1 MAQRDGPALSGLDAS
16 GLTSDRALALLRERG
31 PNVLPAAKPVPQWR
45 KLLAEMTH
53 FFAVMLWCAAVLAFV
68 GGMPELGVAIIVVVM
83 VNGVFAHIQQ
93 ERAQHAAAKLR
104 GLLPAEVTVRRDGH
118 TRKISASEL
127 VPGDAVVLAA
137 GDRVPADVVVV
148 IGSGCAVDES
158 LLTGES
164 EAVPKASG
172 EPAWGGTF
180 LVNGGAEAVVS
191 HTGAD
196 TRLAGIAR
204 LTTATVSPP
213 TPLARELRRIVRLIA
228 AVALAVA
235 GVFFVVSLLVGIPW
249 SAAFLFAIGVAV
261 ALVPEGLLPTVT
273 LSLAMGAQRMAAR
286 NALVRNL
293 EAVETL
299 GSTTFI
305 CTDKTGTLTQNRM
318 NAVEVLTAEGRV
330 SVQGEGYEPVAGI
343 EGTGLDAALRTA
355 LAARAASQGRAV
367 QHGDEW
373 RADGD
378 PMEAAIDVLARR
390 LSGTALGDVLP
401 VRRLAFDPKRRRES
415 VITGTTLFVKG
426 APESVLPLCRSSLDG
441 AGALDD
447 AAEKVDAMASRGLRV
462 MAVAM
467 RELPGR
473 VQDWLECRAE
483 EAETDLVLLGLIALH
498 DPPRP
503 GVDDVIRK
511 AREAGIRI
519 GMITGDHP
527 ATAAAIAREIGLMGS
542 PEMVLEGSRLPEDE
556 QILGAMLDR
565 DGVVVSRV
573 SPEQK
578 LRVARAL
585 QLRGHVVAMTGD
597 GVNDG
602 PALQEADIGVAMG
615 LSGTDVAREASD
627 LVLLDDHFG
636 TIVAAIE
643 QGRATYAN
651 IHRFLTYHLTDNVAE
666 LTPFLIWALSGGQ
679 FPLALG
685 VLQIL
690 ALDIGTDLLPALAL
704 GGEPPGKGVLKRPPE
719 RRHLMDRRLMFRVF
733 CVLGPVEAAVSM
745 TAFSVVLFSGGWMRG
760 GAQGPGLLMAASGA
774 AFTAVVLGQLAN
786 AFACRSATWPPW
798 SLGWFTNRLLVW
810 AVLAELGAL
819 AVCLFVTPVAGALGQ
834 LPPPPVGFAVAALAI
849 PAVLAADWVHK
860 KLRRASKERVGAASN
875 GSAGPK
881 TLLPGPPA
889 RKDRTMPETN
899 PAAGVYVLWFEDV
912 GMGDVPAV
920 GGKNASLGELTRS
933 LASSGVRV
941 PEGFATTA
949 AAYRAFVDANGL
961 EAQIRSSIAD
971 YRGGRAALR
980 ETGEA
985 IRELILEGQ
994 FPPDIAFSIR
1004 EHYRALSARTGHARA
1019 AVAVRSSATAEDLPE
1034 ASFAGQQETFLNIAG
1049 ERELLE
1055 ACRKC
1060 YASLFTDRAISYRE
1074 IKGFDHLDVALSVG
1088 VQRMVRS
1095 DLGSSGVMFSIDTE
1109 SGFPRSVLISA
1120 AWGLGETVVQGSINP
1135 DKYQVFKPLLED
1147 GQFTPIIEKTMGA
1160 KERKMVYSRGGHAR
1174 TRTVETSDQERR
1186 SFVLTDAEMVTLARW
1201 AVAVEDYYGRPM
1213 DMEWA
1218 KDGATGEL
1226 FMVQARPETV
1236 QARRS
1241 GSVFSVYHLRE
1252 EGRLLVAGAAIGES
1266 IAHGLACV
1274 VRDAKDIDD
1283 FRDGSILVTRMT
1295 DPDWVPIMQRAAGIV
1310 TDHGGPTSHAAIV
1323 SRELGVPAVVG
1334 TGNGTTVLKNGTPI
1348 TLSCAGGENGQV
1360 YEGTL
1365 AFDVEEVDLGAL
1377 PQTRTAVMVNIA
1389 SPSAAFQWWRLPA
1402 AGVGLARMEFII
1414 SNLIRIHPMA
1424 LVHPEQVNDPGEAER
1439 IMELAHGYPDLQ
1451 EYFVDVLATG
1461 IGKIAAPYY
1470 PHPVI
1475 VRLSDFKSNEYGHL
1489 IGGGSFEVAEENPML
1504 GFRGAS
1510 RYYNER
1516 YREGFALEC
1525 RALKRVREELGFAN
1539 VIVMVPFCRTP
1550 HEADLVIK
1558 EMAGNGLTR
1567 GEKGLQVYMMCEI
1580 PSNVILAAEFATR
1593 FDGFSIGSNDL
1604 TQLVL
1609 GVDRDSE
1616 QLAGLF
1622 DERDEAV
1629 TAMIAEVIGKAHA
1642 AGIKVG
1648 ICGQGPSN
1656 HADFARFLVSQ
1667 GIDSISLN
1675 PDTYLKTV
1683 PVIASAE
1690 TSES

>member
-1 MAQRDGPALSGLDAS
+1 MPQHGGSPQSGLDAT
-16 GLTSDRALALLRERG
+16 GLSSERAAALLKESG
-31 PNVLPAAKPVPQWR
+31 PNVLPTAKSVPQWR
-45 KLLAEMTH
+45 KLLGELTH
-53 FFAVMLWCAAVLAFV
+53 FFALLLWCAAALAFV
-68 GGMPELGVAIIVVVM
+68 GGLPELGVAIIVVVV
-83 VNGVFAHIQQ
+83 VNGIFAHIQQ

-104 GLLPAEVTVRRDGH
+104 GLLPADVSVRRDGH
-118 TRKISASEL
+118 LLRVHTSDL
-127 VPGDAVVLAA
+127 VPGDAVVLTA
-137 GDRVPADVVVV
+137 GDRVPADVVLAVA
-148 IGSGCAVDES
+148 SGCAVDES
-158 LLTGES
+158 MLTGES

-172 EPAWGGTF
+172 DSAWGGTF
-180 LVNGGAEAVVS
+180 LINGEADAVVS
-191 HTGAD
+191 YTGGN
-196 TRLAGIAR
+196 TRLAGIAA
-204 LTTATVSPP
+204 LTSGTISPS

-235 GVFFVVSLLVGIPW
+235 GFFFVVSLLVGIPW
-249 SAAFLFAIGVAV
+249 RDAFLFAIGVAV

-318 NAVEVLTAEGRV
+318 NAVEVFTADGRV
-330 SVQGEGYEPVAGI
+330 TVTGEGYQPEAEI
-343 EGTGLDAALRTA
+343 EGSAISAATRTA

-367 QHGDEW
+367 LQGAEW
-373 RADGD
+373 KTEGD

-390 LSGTALGDVLP
+390 LTGAAPENSKPA
-401 VRRLAFDPKRRRES
+401 RRFAFDPRRRRES
-415 VITGTTLFVKG
+415 VIVGARLFVKG
-426 APESVLPLCRSSLDG
+426 APESVLPLCG
-441 AGALDD
+441 ASAR
-447 AAEKVDAMASRGLRV
+447 ASTEEVEAMASRGLRV
-462 MAVAM
+462 MAVAV
-467 RELPGR
+467 RELAGP
-473 VQDWLECRAE
+473 VEDWLGRLPE
-483 EAETDLVLLGLIALH
+483 EVEVDLTLLGLIALH

-503 GVDDVIRK
+503 DVAEVLRT
-511 AREAGIRI
+511 AREAGIKV

-542 PEMVLEGSRLPEDE
+542 PELVLEGSQFPEDE
-556 QILGAMLDR
+556 QILGALLDR
-565 DGVVVSRV
+565 DGIVVSRV

-578 LRVARAL
+578 LRVAKAL
-585 QLRGHVVAMTGD
+585 QSRGHVVAMTGD

-615 LSGTDVAREASD
+615 RSGTDVAREAAD
-627 LVLLDDHFG
+627 LVLLDDHFA

-643 QGRATYAN
+643 QGRATYSN

-666 LTPFLIWALSGGQ
+666 LTPFVIWALSGGQ

-719 RRHLMDRRLMFRVF
+719 KRHLMDRRLMFRVF
-733 CVLGPVEAAVSM
+733 CVLGPVEALMEM
-745 TAFSVVLFSGGWMRG
+745 TAFSMVLFGGGWVRG
-760 GAQGPGLLMAASGA
+760 DPQDADLVMAASGA

-786 AFACRSATWPPW
+786 AFACRSATSPPW
-798 SLGWFTNRLLVW
+798 RQGWFTNRLLLW
-810 AVLAELGAL
+810 AVLAEIAAL
-819 AVCLFVTPVAGALGQ
+819 AACLYVVPVSAVLGH
-834 LPPPPVGFAVAALAI
+834 LPPPPIGFGLAVLAV
-849 PAVLAADWVHK
+849 PAVLAADWGYK
-860 KLRRASKERVGAASN
+860 KLRRHGTKPVAAIPRPE
-875 GSAGPK
+875 SAGPK
-881 TLLPGPPA
+881 PLLLPLLTREDRAMKA
-889 RKDRTMPETN
+889 RTTMTD
-899 PAAGVYVLWFEDV
+899 VHVVWFEDV
-912 GMGDVPAV
+912 GMGDVPSV

-933 LASSGVRV
+933 LVSSGVRV

-949 AAYRAFVDANGL
+949 AAYRAFVAANGL
-961 EAQIRSSIAD
+961 EPGIRASVDD
-971 YRGGRAALR
+971 YRAGRTSLR
-980 ETGEA
+980 EAGEA
-985 IRELILEGQ
+985 IRELILDGQ
-994 FPPDIAFSIR
+994 FPPDIAADIR
-1004 EHYRALSARTGHARA
+1004 EHYRALSQRA
-1019 AVAVRSSATAEDLPE
+1019 GQDRASVAVRSSATAEDLPD
-1034 ASFAGQQETFLNIAG
+1034 ASFAGQQETFLNVSG
-1049 ERELLE
+1049 ERELMD
-1055 ACRKC
+1055 ACRRC

-1074 IKGFDHLDVALSVG
+1074 IKGFDHLDVALSIG

-1095 DLGSSGVMFSIDTE
+1095 DLGASGVMFSIDTE
-1109 SGFPRSVLISA
+1109 SGFPGSVLISA
-1120 AWGLGETVVQGSINP
+1120 AWGLGETVVQGTINP
-1135 DKYQVFKPLLED
+1135 DKYQVFKPLLSAP
-1147 GQFTPIIEKTMGA
+1147 QFTPIIEKTIGS
-1160 KERKMVYSRGGHAR
+1160 KERKMIYSRGGHAR
-1174 TRTVETSDQERR
+1174 TRTVDTTAQERR
-1186 SFVLTDAEMVTLARW
+1186 SLVLTDSEILVLARW
-1201 AVAVEDYYGRPM
+1201 AVAVEDHYGCPM

-1218 KDGATGEL
+1218 RDGSTGEL

-1241 GSVFSVYHLRE
+1241 GSVFRVYQLRE
-1252 EGRLLVAGAAIGES
+1252 SGPRLASGAAIGES
-1266 IAHGLACV
+1266 IAHGTACV
-1274 VRDAKDIDD
+1274 VRDARDIDK
-1283 FRDGSILVTRMT
+1283 FRDGAILVTQMT

-1334 TGNGTTVLKNGTPI
+1334 TGNGTSVLAEGAPI
-1348 TLSCAGGENGQV
+1348 TLSCAGGEDGEV
-1360 YEGTL
+1360 YDGTL

-1424 LVHPEQVNDPGEAER
+1424 LVHPERVTDPGEAER
-1439 IMELAHGYPDLQ
+1439 IRELTHGYTDLE

-1461 IGKIAAPYY
+1461 IGKIAAPYH

-1475 VRLSDFKSNEYGHL
+1475 VRLSDFKSNEYAHL
-1489 IGGGSFEVAEENPML
+1489 IGGSSFEVAEENPML

-1510 RYYNER
+1510 RYYDKR

-1525 RALKRVREELGFAN
+1525 RALKRVRENIGFSN
-1539 VIVMVPFCRTP
+1539 VIVMVPFCRTLR
-1550 HEADLVIK
+1550 EADQVIK
-1558 EMAGNGLTR
+1558 AMAENGLVR
-1567 GEKGLQVYMMCEI
+1567 GEAGLQIYMMCEI
-1580 PSNVILAAEFATR
+1580 PSNVILASEFARR

-1629 TAMIAEVIGKAHA
+1629 TSMIAQVIGRAHA
-1642 AGIKVG
+1642 AGIKIG

-1656 HADFARFLVSQ
+1656 HPDFAEFLVRE

-1683 PVIASAE
+1683 PVIAAAE
-1690 TSES
+1690 NQER

>member
-1 MAQRDGPALSGLDAS
+1 MPQQGGSPQSGLDAT
-16 GLTSDRALALLRERG
+16 GLSSERAAALLKESG
-31 PNVLPAAKPVPQWR
+31 PNVLPTAKSVPQWR
-45 KLLAEMTH
+45 KLLGELTH
-53 FFAVMLWCAAVLAFV
+53 FFALLLWCAAALAFV
-68 GGMPELGVAIIVVVM
+68 GGLPELGVAIIVVVV
-83 VNGVFAHIQQ
+83 VNGIFAHIQQ
-93 ERAQHAAAKLR
+93 ERAQHAATKLR
-104 GLLPAEVTVRRDGH
+104 GLLPADVSVRRDGH
-118 TRKISASEL
+118 LLRVHTSDL
-127 VPGDAVVLAA
+127 VPGDAVVLTA
-137 GDRVPADVVVV
+137 GDRVPADVVLAVA
-148 IGSGCAVDES
+148 SGCAVDES
-158 LLTGES
+158 MLTGES

-172 EPAWGGTF
+172 DSAWGGTF
-180 LVNGGAEAVVS
+180 LINGEADAVVS
-191 HTGAD
+191 YTGGN
-196 TRLAGIAR
+196 TRLAGIAA
-204 LTTATVSPP
+204 LTSGTISPS

-235 GVFFVVSLLVGIPW
+235 GFFFVVSLLVGIPW
-249 SAAFLFAIGVAV
+249 RDAFLFAIGVAV

-318 NAVEVLTAEGRV
+318 NAVEVFTADGRV
-330 SVQGEGYEPVAGI
+330 TVTGEGYQPEAEI
-343 EGTGLDAALRTA
+343 EGSAISAATRTA

-367 QHGDEW
+367 LQGAEW
-373 RADGD
+373 RTEGD

-390 LSGTALGDVLP
+390 LTGSAP
-401 VRRLAFDPKRRRES
+401 ENSKPARRFAFDPRRRRES
-415 VITGTTLFVKG
+415 VIVGARLFVKG
-426 APESVLPLCRSSLDG
+426 APESVLPLCG
-441 AGALDD
+441 ASAR
-447 AAEKVDAMASRGLRV
+447 ASTEEVEAMASRGLRV
-462 MAVAM
+462 MAVAV
-467 RELPGR
+467 RELAGP
-473 VQDWLECRAE
+473 VEDWLGRLPE
-483 EAETDLVLLGLIALH
+483 EVEVDLTLLGLIALH

-503 GVDDVIRK
+503 DVAEVIRT
-511 AREAGIRI
+511 AREAGIKV

-542 PEMVLEGSRLPEDE
+542 PELVLEGSQFPEDE
-556 QILGAMLDR
+556 QILGALLDR
-565 DGVVVSRV
+565 DGIVVSRV

-585 QLRGHVVAMTGD
+585 QSRGHVVAMTGD

-615 LSGTDVAREASD
+615 RSGTDVAREAAD
-627 LVLLDDHFG
+627 LVLLDDHFA

-643 QGRATYAN
+643 QGRATYSN

-666 LTPFLIWALSGGQ
+666 LTPFVIWALSGGQ

-719 RRHLMDRRLMFRVF
+719 KRHLMDRRLMFRVF
-733 CVLGPVEAAVSM
+733 CVLGPVEALMEM
-745 TAFSVVLFSGGWMRG
+745 TAFSMVLFSGGWVRG
-760 GAQGPGLLMAASGA
+760 DPQDADLVMTASGA

-786 AFACRSATWPPW
+786 AFACRSATLPPW
-798 SLGWFTNRLLVW
+798 KQGWFTNRLLLW
-810 AVLAELGAL
+810 AVLAEIAAL
-819 AVCLFVTPVAGALGQ
+819 AACLYVVPVSAVLGH
-834 LPPPPVGFAVAALAI
+834 LPPPPLGFGVAALAV
-849 PAVLAADWVHK
+849 PAVLAADWGYK
-860 KLRRASKERVGAASN
+860 KLRRHGTKPVAAIPRPE
-875 GSAGPK
+875 SAGPK
-881 TLLPGPPA
+881 PLLLPVLTREDRAMKA
-889 RKDRTMPETN
+889 RTTMTD
-899 PAAGVYVLWFEDV
+899 VHVVWFEDV
-912 GMGDVPAV
+912 GMGDVPSV

-933 LASSGVRV
+933 LVSSGVRV

-949 AAYRAFVDANGL
+949 AAYRAFVAANGL
-961 EAQIRSSIAD
+961 EPGIRASVDD
-971 YRGGRAALR
+971 YRAGRTSLR
-980 ETGEA
+980 EAGEA
-985 IRELILEGQ
+985 IRELILDGQ
-994 FPPDIAFSIR
+994 FPPDIAADIR
-1004 EHYRALSARTGHARA
+1004 EHYRALSQRA
-1019 AVAVRSSATAEDLPE
+1019 GQDRASVAVRSSATAEDLPD
-1034 ASFAGQQETFLNIAG
+1034 ASFAGQQETFLNVSG
-1049 ERELLE
+1049 ERELLD
-1055 ACRKC
+1055 ACRRC

-1074 IKGFDHLDVALSVG
+1074 IKGFDHLDVALSIG

-1095 DLGSSGVMFSIDTE
+1095 DLGASGVMFSIDTE
-1109 SGFPRSVLISA
+1109 SGFPGSVLISA
-1120 AWGLGETVVQGSINP
+1120 AWGLGETVVQGTINP
-1135 DKYQVFKPLLED
+1135 DKYQVFKPLLSAP
-1147 GQFTPIIEKTMGA
+1147 QFTPIIEKTIGS
-1160 KERKMVYSRGGHAR
+1160 KERKMIYSRGGHAR
-1174 TRTVETSDQERR
+1174 TRTVDTTAQERR
-1186 SFVLTDAEMVTLARW
+1186 SLVLTDSEILVLARW
-1201 AVAVEDYYGRPM
+1201 AVAVEDHYGCPM

-1218 KDGATGEL
+1218 RDGSTGEL
-1226 FMVQARPETV
+1226 LMVQARPETV

-1241 GSVFSVYHLRE
+1241 GSVFRVYQLRE
-1252 EGRLLVAGAAIGES
+1252 SGPRLASGAAIGES
-1266 IAHGLACV
+1266 IAHGTACV
-1274 VRDAKDIDD
+1274 VRDARDIDK
-1283 FRDGSILVTRMT
+1283 FRDGAILVTQMT

-1334 TGNGTTVLKNGTPI
+1334 TGNGTSVLAEGAPI
-1348 TLSCAGGENGQV
+1348 TLSCAGGEDGEV
-1360 YEGTL
+1360 YDGTL

-1424 LVHPEQVNDPGEAER
+1424 LVHPERVTDPGEAER
-1439 IMELAHGYPDLQ
+1439 IRELTHGYTDLE

-1461 IGKIAAPYY
+1461 IGKIAAPYH

-1475 VRLSDFKSNEYGHL
+1475 VRLSDFKSNEYAHL
-1489 IGGGSFEVAEENPML
+1489 IGGNSFEVAEENPML

-1510 RYYNER
+1510 RYYDKR

-1525 RALKRVREELGFAN
+1525 RALKRVRENIGFSN
-1539 VIVMVPFCRTP
+1539 VIVMVPFCRTLR
-1550 HEADLVIK
+1550 EADQVIK
-1558 EMAGNGLTR
+1558 AMAENGLVR
-1567 GEKGLQVYMMCEI
+1567 GEAGLQIYMMCEI
-1580 PSNVILAAEFATR
+1580 PSNVILASEFARR

-1629 TAMIAEVIGKAHA
+1629 TSMIAQVIGRAHA
-1642 AGIKVG
+1642 AGIKIG

-1656 HADFARFLVSQ
+1656 HPDFAEFLVRE

-1683 PVIASAE
+1683 PVIAAAE
-1690 TSES
+1690 NQER